1 MSPALRLRLI
11 SALLFT
17 PMAALAARPLTMQQS
32 VALALEQSPRLIE
45 GRADAAAAR
54 AQLEGASLLL
64 QSNPQLQ
71 AAAGPRFRDEGNTVE
86 LNLGVSQQLEVFGQR
101 GARKDA
107 ARATAAASQSRL
119 EALKVD
125 LAAEVRQSFG
135 RALAAE
141 RALRLSEDGLALAEE
156 GRKTAEERLK
166 AGAASHIEVNIAR
179 VELGRAQREK
189 VRATQQRIQS
199 LAELKLL
206 LNLDASEDVMPEG
219 ELSTVVV
226 APPAITELVE
236 QATRQRQDLQA
247 ARADWEAAQA
257 EVRFASRD
265 ALPRPSVG
273 VSYGREEND
282 TIVQGTLSI
291 DLPLFNRN
299 PAGKGTSLARERQ
312 AQQRLAATERF
323 VRTEVEL
330 ALNRYRAAQ
339 ATASVYGADVLSALQ
354 ENLSLVTEAY
364 RAGKVDYLQLLIIR
378 REALD
383 GRRGYIEALE
393 ELNAA
398 NAQLIKAVG
407 GLQ

>member
-17 PMAALAARPLTMQQS
+17 PLPTLAARPLTMQQS

-54 AQLEGASLLL
+54 AQLEGASLLF

-206 LNLDASEDVMPEG
+206 LNLDASEDVTPEG

-299 PAGKGTSLARERQ
+299 PAGKGASLARERQ